1 LIRSAVDTISYS
13 YFLSAVVL
21 PPTSLVL
28 LTLLG
33 LLLLRSRPRVAIVL
47 MAASQLAL
55 LALATPV
62 VAAAIA
68 RGLEPPPMAAKD
80 LKSAQA
86 IVILAG
92 GLNRS
97 AVEWGGESVS
107 DFTLQRVRYGA
118 HLARQS
124 GLPVY
129 VTGGVPAGAKHSEAD
144 LMAKVLVQDYGITP
158 KWIDNAAAT
167 TRGNA
172 QMAARDLKPLG
183 IQRVALV
190 TTAIHMPRSKRA
202 FEVAGFSVIPAAT
215 DYAAQRPFTVVQL
228 IPRVRALTVSHY
240 ALREWVSRGW
250 YRLLGS

>member
-1 LIRSAVDTISYS
+1 MESFSFS
-13 YFLSAVVL
+13 YFLSALVL

-33 LLLLRSRPRVAIVL
+33 LVLLRSRPRVAIAL

-55 LALATPV
+55 LALAMPA
-62 VAAAIA
+62 VAGAIA
-68 RGLEPPPMAAKD
+68 RGLEPPPLASNAM
-80 LKSAQA
+80 KSAEA

-97 AVEWGGESVS
+97 AIEWGGETVN

-118 HLARQS
+118 YLARQS

-129 VTGGVPAGAKHSEAD
+129 LTGGVPAGAKESEAN

-172 QMAARDLKPLG
+172 QMAAKDLKPLG
-183 IQRVALV
+183 IQRVVLV

-215 DYAAQRPFTVVQL
+215 DYAAQRAFTVAQL
-228 IPRVRALTVSHY
+228 MPRVTALTVSHY

-250 YRLLGS
+250 YWMLGS

>member
-1 LIRSAVDTISYS
+1 MESFSFS
-13 YFLSAVVL
+13 YFLSALVL

-28 LTLLG
+28 ATLIG

-55 LALATPV
+55 LALAMPA
-62 VAAAIA
+62 VAGAIA
-68 RGLEPPPMAAKD
+68 RGLEPPPLAAKD

-86 IVILAG
+86 IVVLGG

-97 AVEWGGESVS
+97 AIEWGGETVN
-107 DFTLQRVRYGA
+107 DFSLQRVRYGA

-129 VTGGVPAGAKHSEAD
+129 LTGGVPAGAKNSEAN
-144 LMAKVLVQDYGITP
+144 LMAKVLIQDYGITP
-158 KWIDNAAAT
+158 KWVDNAAAT

-172 QMAARDLKPLG
+172 QMAAQDLQPLG

-215 DYAAQRPFTVVQL
+215 DYVAQRPFAVSQL
-228 IPRVRALTVSHY
+228 IPRVSALTVSYY
-240 ALREWVSRGW
+240 ALREWISRVW
-250 YRLLGS
+250 YRVIGS

>member
-1 LIRSAVDTISYS
+1 MEPISFS
-13 YFLSAVVL
+13 YLLSALVL

-33 LLLLRSRPRVAIVL
+33 LLLLRSRPRLAIVL

-55 LALATPV
+55 LALAMPV
-62 VAAAIA
+62 VAGAIA
-68 RGLEPPPMAAKD
+68 RGLEPPPLAARD

-97 AVEWGGESVS
+97 AIEWGGESVN
-107 DFTLQRVRYGA
+107 DFTC
-118 HLARQS
+118 S
-124 GLPVY
+124 GCA
-129 VTGGVPAGAKHSEAD
+129 TGRTWPDRAAFPCTSPAGCRRERSIRKRD
-144 LMAKVLVQDYGITP
+144 LMAKVLVQEYGITP
-158 KWIDNAAAT
+158 KWIDNAAET

-172 QMAARDLKPLG
+172 QMAAKDLKPLG
-183 IQRVALV
+183 VQRIVLV

-215 DYAAQRPFTVVQL
+215 DYVAQRPFTVAQL
-228 IPRVRALTVSHY
+228 MPRVSALTVSYY
-240 ALREWVSRGW
+240 ALREWISRGW

>member
-1 LIRSAVDTISYS
+1 VSISYL
-13 YFLSAVVL
+13 LSGLVL

-33 LLLLRSRPRVAIVL
+33 LLLLGSRPRFAVAL
-47 MAASQLAL
+47 MAFSQLAL
-55 LALATPV
+55 LALSMPV
-62 VAAAIA
+62 VAGAIA
-68 RGLEPPPMAAKD
+68 RTLEPPPLAAD
-80 LKSAQA
+80 GLDRAQA

-118 HLARQS
+118 HLARSS
-124 GLPVY
+124 GLPIY
-129 VTGGVPAGAKHSEAD
+129 VTGGVPGDARHSEAQ
-144 LMAKVLVQDYGITP
+144 LMASVLLRDYGIRP
-158 KWIDNAAAT
+158 KWIDQSAPT

-172 QMAARDLKPLG
+172 LMAAKDLKPLG

-190 TTAIHMPRSKRA
+190 TMAIHMPRSKRA
-202 FEVAGFSVIPAAT
+202 FEAAGFTVIPAPT
-215 DYAAQRPFTVVQL
+215 HYFAQRPFTPWQL
-228 IPRVRALTVSHY
+228 APRPSAMVVSHLS
-240 ALREWVSRGW
+240 LREWIARGW

>member
-1 LIRSAVDTISYS
+1 MEPVSFS
-13 YFLSAVVL
+13 YFLSALVL

-33 LLLLRSRPRVAIVL
+33 LLLLRSRRRFAILL
-47 MAASQLAL
+47 MVASQLAL
-55 LALATPV
+55 LALAMPA
-62 VAAAIA
+62 VAGAIA
-68 RGLEPPPMAAKD
+68 RGLEPPPLAAGE

-97 AVEWGGESVS
+97 AIEWGGETVN

-118 HLARQS
+118 RLARQS

-129 VTGGVPAGAKHSEAD
+129 VTGGVPGGAKHSEAD
-144 LMAKVLVQDYGITP
+144 LMAKVLMEDYGIAP

-172 QMAARDLKPLG
+172 EMAAKDLKPLG
-183 IQRVALV
+183 IQRVVLV
-190 TTAIHMPRSKRA
+190 TKAIHMPRSQRA
-202 FEVAGFSVIPAAT
+202 FEVAGFSVIPAPT
-215 DYAAQRPFTVVQL
+215 DYVAQRTFTVGEL
-228 IPRVRALTVSHY
+228 MPRAAALTVSYY
-240 ALREWVSRGW
+240 ALREWISRGW